1 MSGPRMGPMTRVSI
15 PLGHL
20 ATSARHWARRLRMLD
35 LRPLPSAQWEDAGTR
50 GEGSGPRPGPLLALS
65 ADREAL
71 QRRKGTEKKQAG
83 VLGGVRP
90 KM

>member
-1 MSGPRMGPMTRVSI
+1 
-15 PLGHL
+15 
-20 ATSARHWARRLRMLD
+20 MLD